1 MSNTFILDEG
11 LFNILIY
18 LVIIVTIVYMYT
30 KTLNTNQYSSTSNN
44 YVIDYS
50 NKNSSKDEF
59 PEFDSCSSEKNT
71 NSCSSPDENTETE
84 SEIYPP
90 PYPSF
95 PDKSYPKYT
104 NPIVY
109 ERDRLEL
116 EDPLYPPEQRSDND
130 IENRYLQMAY
140 NGYFRNP
147 TRGYPPPYQM
157 KGYLVQDDNDTN
169 VLSLF
174 GRPKYVGS
182 TQYDYYFSRNDINN
196 NEIKLPIKHQREL
209 LDGDIIKLHTGIY
222 NGEYKYVALPV
233 EDLIQPPLY

>member
-1 MSNTFILDEG
+1 MSNTFILDET
-11 LFNILIY
+11 LFSQLIL
-18 LVIIVTIVYMYT
+18 LVIIVAFV
-30 KTLNTNQYSSTSNN
+30 
-44 YVIDYS
+44 YVITKSYHGIPLWSGNTTSVNTYKLDIT
-50 NKNSSKDEF
+50 NIKDLPEINSSC
-59 PEFDSCSSEKNT
+59 DSCSMAINEDE
-71 NSCSSPDENTETE
+71 DENEF
-84 SEIYPP
+84 PP
-90 PYPSF
+90 RYPSF

-130 IENRYLQMAY
+130 IENRYLQIAY

-182 TQYDYYFSRNDINN
+182 TQYDYYFTRNDINN
-196 NEIKLPIKHQREL
+196 NQIKLPIKHQREL
-209 LDGDIIKLHTGIY
+209 LDGDMIRLNTGIY

-233 EDLIQPPLY
+233 EDLIQPPI

>member
-1 MSNTFILDEG
+1 MSNTFILDER
-11 LFNILIY
+11 LFTQLII
-18 LVIIVTIVYMYT
+18 LVIIVTVVYTTFKPNENNIT
-30 KTLNTNQYSSTSNN
+30 KLDVNNTTKLDVNNITKLDVPDINSSC
-44 YVIDYS
+44 
-50 NKNSSKDEF
+50 NSSKD
-59 PEFDSCSSEKNT
+59 
-71 NSCSSPDENTETE
+71 NSCTMYEPEVPEQE
-84 SEIYPP
+84 STYPP
-90 PYPSF
+90 RYPSF

-130 IENRYLQMAY
+130 IENRYLQIAY

-196 NEIKLPIKHQREL
+196 NQIKLPIKHQREL
-209 LDGDIIKLHTGIY
+209 LDGDMISLNTGIY

-233 EDLIQPPLY
+233 EDLIQPPI

>member
-1 MSNTFILDEG
+1 MSNTFILDET
-11 LFNILIY
+11 LFFQLIL
-18 LVIIVTIVYMYT
+18 LVIIVAFVYVIT
-30 KTLNTNQYSSTSNN
+30 KSLHGIPLWSVNTNTYKLDVTNIQD
-44 YVIDYS
+44 IPEI
-50 NKNSSKDEF
+50 NSSCNSCSMYPKEDDEDEEDEDEF
-59 PEFDSCSSEKNT
+59 P
-71 NSCSSPDENTETE
+71 
-84 SEIYPP
+84 
-90 PYPSF
+90 
-95 PDKSYPKYT
+95 PKYT
-104 NPIVY
+104 NPVVY

-157 KGYLVQDDNDTN
+157 KGYLVQDGNDTN

-182 TQYDYYFSRNDINN
+182 TQYDYYFTRNDINN
-196 NEIKLPIKHQREL
+196 NQIKLPIKHQREL
-209 LDGDIIKLHTGIY
+209 LDGDMIRLNTGIY

-233 EDLIQPPLY
+233 EDLIQPPI

>member
-1 MSNTFILDEG
+1 MSNTFILDER
-11 LFNILIY
+11 LFTQLII
-18 LVIIVTIVYMYT
+18 LVIIVTVV
-30 KTLNTNQYSSTSNN
+30 
-44 YVIDYS
+44 YVIFKPNQNNLTKLDIP
-50 NKNSSKDEF
+50 NM
-59 PEFDSCSSEKNT
+59 NT
-71 NSCSSPDENTETE
+71 CNNSCSDKPKVSLDSIELEISEE
-84 SEIYPP
+84 SSYPP
-90 PYPSF
+90 RYPSF

-130 IENRYLQMAY
+130 IENRYLQIAY

-169 VLSLF
+169 ILSLF

-182 TQYDYYFSRNDINN
+182 TQYDYYFTRNDINN
-196 NEIKLPIKHQREL
+196 NQIKLPIKHQREL
-209 LDGDIIKLHTGIY
+209 LDGDMIRLNTGIY

-233 EDLIQPPLY
+233 EDLIQPPI

>member
-1 MSNTFILDEG
+1 MSNTFILDER
-11 LFNILIY
+11 LFTQLII
-18 LVIIVTIVYMYT
+18 LVIIVAVVYTIFKPNQNNLT
-30 KTLNTNQYSSTSNN
+30 KLDIPDINTCN
-44 YVIDYS
+44 
-50 NKNSSKDEF
+50 
-59 PEFDSCSSEKNT
+59 
-71 NSCSSPDENTETE
+71 NSCSDEPKVSLDSIELEIPEE
-84 SEIYPP
+84 SSYPP
-90 PYPSF
+90 RYPSF

-157 KGYLVQDDNDTN
+157 KGYLVQDDNNTN
-169 VLSLF
+169 ILSLF

-182 TQYDYYFSRNDINN
+182 TQYDYYFTRNDINN

-209 LDGDIIKLHTGIY
+209 LDGDMIRLNTGIY

-233 EDLIQPPLY
+233 EDLIQPPI

>member
-1 MSNTFILDEG
+1 
-11 LFNILIY
+11 
-18 LVIIVTIVYMYT
+18 MYT

-71 NSCSSPDENTETE
+71 NSCSNPDENTETE

>member
-1 MSNTFILDEG
+1 MSNSFILDET
-11 LFNILIY
+11 LFSQLIL
-18 LVIIVTIVYMYT
+18 LVIIVAFVYVIT
-30 KTLNTNQYSSTSNN
+30 KSLHGIPLWSGNMHNELTTTNN
-44 YVIDYS
+44 YKLDVTNVKDLPEI
-50 NKNSSKDEF
+50 NSSC
-59 PEFDSCSSEKNT
+59 DSCSMAIKDDE
-71 NSCSSPDENTETE
+71 DENNDE
-84 SEIYPP
+84 PP
-90 PYPSF
+90 RYPSF

-104 NPIVY
+104 NPVVY

-182 TQYDYYFSRNDINN
+182 TQYDYYFTRNDINN
-196 NEIKLPIKHQREL
+196 NQIKLPIKHQREL
-209 LDGDIIKLHTGIY
+209 LDGDMIKLNTGIY

-233 EDLIQPPLY
+233 EDLIQPPI

>member
-1 MSNTFILDEG
+1 MSNTFILDET
-11 LFNILIY
+11 LFLQLIL
-18 LVIIVTIVYMYT
+18 LVIVVAFVYVIT
-30 KTLNTNQYSSTSNN
+30 KSYHGIPLSSNTNTYKLDITNIQD
-44 YVIDYS
+44 IPEI
-50 NKNSSKDEF
+50 NSSC
-59 PEFDSCSSEKNT
+59 DSCSMAINDDE
-71 NSCSSPDENTETE
+71 DENDYE
-84 SEIYPP
+84 PP
-90 PYPSF
+90 RYPSF

-104 NPIVY
+104 NPVVY

-130 IENRYLQMAY
+130 IENRYLQIAY

-157 KGYLVQDDNDTN
+157 KGYLVQDGNDTN

-182 TQYDYYFSRNDINN
+182 TQYDYYFTRNDINN
-196 NEIKLPIKHQREL
+196 NQIKLPIKHQREL
-209 LDGDIIKLHTGIY
+209 LDGDMIRLNTGIY

-233 EDLIQPPLY
+233 EDLIQPPI